1 MVLLSWPGDLCC
13 AAGMRVPAVTL
24 VNLSPKWNPNLTPS
38 AAALN
43 TPDLRQ
49 RCKTDGS
56 PVKAGS
62 RGKHRRTE
70 YRQIARAYCTDILGN
85 NLESVNSGSQAF
97 FLGLKIKRKQ
107 TFFSGWKLTWHIYIL
122 SWGDTGEAQRV
133 GSCYFLYVS
142 GHSVVSGWWKCWN
155 GRYLWSVCR

>member
-1 MVLLSWPGDLCC
+1 MALLSWPGDLCC
-13 AAGMRVPAVTL
+13 AAGMRAPAVTL

-49 RCKTDGS
+49 CCKTDGS
-56 PVKAGS
+56 LVKAGS
-62 RGKHRRTE
+62 REKHRRTE

-85 NLESVNSGSQAF
+85 NLEPVNSGSQAL

-107 TFFSGWKLTWHIYIL
+107 TFFSGWKLTWHIYPEPRCYRWSPKSWIL
-122 SWGDTGEAQRV
+122 LFFICIRSL
-133 GSCYFLYVS
+133 SCVWQVKMLKWLLFVK
-142 GHSVVSGWWKCWN
+142 WM
-155 GRYLWSVCR
+155 